1 MDPQLPVDSRALDAS
16 EDAKVGGEPRWICQ
30 REEVRHESAVRQQ
43 ETEVSPDQAAEHG
56 DLNKSIL
63 PVI

>member
-30 REEVRHESAVRQQ
+30 REGVL
-43 ETEVSPDQAAEHG
+43 VSQPSD
-56 DLNKSIL
+56 DRRRKFL
-63 PVI
+63 PVRLLNMEI

>member
-30 REEVRHESAVRQQ
+30 REGGPRKSAVRRQ
-43 ETEVSPDQAAEHG
+43 ETEVSPGQAAEHG
-56 DLNKSIL
+56 DLNRSIL

>member
-30 REEVRHESAVRQQ
+30 REGGPRKSAVRRQ
-43 ETEVSPDQAAEHG
+43 ETEVSPGQL
-56 DLNKSIL
+56 LNMEI
-63 PVI
+63 